1 MRMFRASARL
11 MEAAAAFV
19 PALFVV
25 LMIIPPPRLPDAG
38 NNVSGGCKIKVK
50 IYLPTYVCTWVCRC
64 MGM

>member
-1 MRMFRASARL
+1 